1 MVTVQHPWHI
11 SIGENAPDIVNAVIE
26 ISKDSR
32 MKYELDKAT
41 GLLKLDRVL
50 YSAVH
55 YPMNYGLIP
64 QTYFED
70 GDPLDILV
78 MCSLN
83 IQPLSIVQ
91 AKVIGVMHMEDE
103 NGLDDKIIS
112 VAADDPAYHH
122 INSLEELSPHTIDE
136 LKNFFEY
143 YKVLENKKVKVGNM
157 YGKDKVYECI
167 NRSIKLY
174 KEKFNNHHNVHK

>member
-1 MVTVQHPWHI
+1 MIQVQHPWHI
-11 SIGENAPDIVNAVIE
+11 SIGENAPKIINAVIE

-32 MKYELDKAT
+32 MKYELEKES

-55 YPMNYGLIP
+55 YPMNYGLVP

-78 MCSLN
+78 MCSMN
-83 IQPLSIVQ
+83 IEPLCVVESR
-91 AKVIGVMHMEDE
+91 VIGIMHMEDE

-112 VAADDPAYHH
+112 VADKDPAYMH
-122 INSLEELSPHTIDE
+122 INDIEDIPKHTIIE
-136 LKNFFEY
+136 LKNFFEF
-143 YKVLENKKVKVGNM
+143 YKVLENKKVEVGELL
-157 YGKDKVYECI
+157 GKEKAYQCVT
-167 NRSIKLY
+167 NSMKLY
-174 KEKFNNHHNVHK
+174 QEKFSK

>member
-1 MVTVQHPWHI
+1 MEKVIHPWHI
-11 SIGENAPDIVNAVIE
+11 NIGENAPDIVNAVIE
-26 ISKDSR
+26 ISKDSK
-32 MKYELDKAT
+32 MKYELDKLT

-78 MCSLN
+78 ICSWN
-83 IQPLSIVQ
+83 IEPLSIVQ
-91 AKVIGVMHMEDE
+91 ALVIGIMHMEDE

-112 VAADDPAYHH
+112 VAADDPVYHH
-122 INSLEELSPHTIDE
+122 IKSIEDLPPHTINE

-143 YKVLENKKVKVGNM
+143 YKVMENKKVTVGDL
-157 YGKDKVYECI
+157 YGKDKACECI
-167 NRSIKLY
+167 NRSIVLY
-174 KEKFNNHHNVHK
+174 KEKFKSS